1 MMADGT
7 SVSLRM
13 EGVRWARPYRSD
25 TLQGPTP
32 RKVTDVVQTG
42 QQIWVRQVGDAR
54 WLAQVPDVNSALV
67 SINPQNGAVMAL
79 VGGFDFNQSKFNR
92 ATGHCVRLV
101 RTSNRSCIPRRWIRG

>member
-42 QQIWVRQVGDAR
+42 QQIWSVR
-54 WLAQVPDVNSALV
+54 S
-67 SINPQNGAVMAL
+67 VMP
-79 VGGFDFNQSKFNR
+79 GGWR
-92 ATGHCVRLV
+92 RC
-101 RTSNRSCIPRRWIRG
+101 RTSTLRWSPSIRRTVP